1 MESSDHCSQ
10 NAGIPSEITFFVE
23 KLGDFADASEVNIA
37 DTVPFKL
44 TIWLPVLTTDLKIE
58 LLAPY
63 ETTAVFTFCNPQLS
77 HIGNN
82 IQGVD
87 ASSIVPVFEAKNGDY
102 KYDQVILDLGSV
114 TNSGTDTADDEAS
127 QIEVS
132 FNAILEYNNATQ
144 YDTENYVISAGI
156 LYENTDNI
164 WIGQFSFTATDDS
177 SEWIPQSPSVNV
189 IGPSS
194 VGIDSSAVFAI
205 DFTLL
210 NFAQKVYMEVF
221 ADNFTSD
228 PVMTVCYLGYLGTG
242 SNFNCMPDLLPQMSY
257 YHDNETQTTQ
267 IARLELGSI
276 VNPGLRNG
284 NENGEDNKIYTQAV
298 IHLTNSAE
306 VIENTK
312 YWFGVALDID
322 GYRIYSNQVAITAA
336 AQSDPNMLVDPVIQF
351 YPVDGNA
358 VVIGG
363 AVGFVLEVDIPENTT
378 SSFVVDF
385 SMPMTPSGDAILSI
399 CEAKDTISADYAQ
412 FNFGRITN
420 VGLRHLAD
428 DNKLKIHISA
438 ELLASVSKDVY
449 NAFYMNTI
457 DNLDKVKDPAENPKL
472 RVGTVNGTELDVT
485 AGVRYERQ
493 DFDNLLVIRSPIVA
507 FENQPKEYA
516 ATVLQ
521 PQLSLLRRGA
531 TNYIYPHTGAAF
543 EIRLRVPPGTT
554 YSPLILNITT
564 PSLNGQPLLSICRVA
579 IQDIGKNFYC
589 YGGNRTEVNGYSM
602 AGDGPIDQYV
612 IDLQTVSNT
621 LTDVMEEAE
630 IDSTFTFEVQVHY
643 EDHPDLV
650 QGMEI
655 NVTVEANYGWTGF
668 LTEDVNYVLELETP
682 TIEEM
687 DEQPQFDVYLKPGR
701 KDVLKVGDTAVFY
714 VDIFTPVDS
723 VASYQLDVTTP
734 NNTLSICRNRVF
746 TTGYNIPCF
755 GNDIDA
761 TYLSFEEDG
770 HRDRALLD
778 LGIVRNTGAGTTTDP
793 NRNRMIAQVV
803 VKLEDSGVSWFNL
816 TEWNNLTAV
825 DQQEL
830 IQSQL
835 QALDIAALVGET
847 NMWGA
852 ARLIEVDP
860 FPQST
865 DLSTIPE
872 TEFDKLT
879 SETYVTIGGAA
890 VFNLD
895 VYIPYDSTADYK
907 FEFYGDHGSP
917 HQTTICE
924 VRVQLIVRLA
934 LNDTINHGDEFWLGA
949 HIHLNS
955 FNEYS
960 LQTNFFADENVIT
973 SETSF
978 EPKFRV
984 YQSADNVSM
993 TVGSREWYSI
1003 KMSFPAMTTP
1013 LTINITMPTA
1023 GDEAFLT
1030 IMDVQLDS
1038 VGENFACWHL
1048 YQEEFDPVYDSM
1060 FGTSQNTSV
1069 LVDFG
1074 VIMNHG
1080 TSHYYQYNPGTE
1092 EDDDIWLSFEI
1103 QLADHYELVDGQLL
1117 DFDVAFD
1124 YSQDRQVVKTHYVE
1138 VIKTGSEM
1146 PMIDF
1151 NLTVEDFDINEVH
1164 PGDTV
1169 AGTVEVKHHNYSSA
1183 HAHALI
1189 VNFMLPYYIEI
1200 GSPIWLEG
1208 PALCSE
1214 VTNEGVKFHFEEVFF
1229 TDTFKIWFNF
1239 SMDPSG
1245 IMPVEPVIINTTVPV
1260 EVIYYQ
1266 ADGFDGNDSLILGEA
1281 FKSDTEI
1288 VDLTFTVTPCEDA
1301 LGMESG
1307 QILDCQITASSF
1319 QDMSTNPYPPTKARF
1334 NSDSGWA
1341 PGVRNGKPFSG
1352 ND

>member
-1 MESSDHCSQ
+1 M
-10 NAGIPSEITFFVE
+10 
-23 KLGDFADASEVNIA
+23 
-37 DTVPFKL
+37 
-44 TIWLPVLTTDLKIE
+44 
-58 LLAPY
+58 
-63 ETTAVFTFCNPQLS
+63 
-77 HIGNN
+77 
-82 IQGVD
+82 
-87 ASSIVPVFEAKNGDY
+87 
-102 KYDQVILDLGSV
+102 V
-114 TNSGTDTADDEAS
+114 TK
-127 QIEVS
+127 
-132 FNAILEYNNATQ
+132 
-144 YDTENYVISAGI
+144 
-156 LYENTDNI
+156 
-164 WIGQFSFTATDDS
+164 W
-177 SEWIPQSPSVNV
+177 
-189 IGPSS
+189 
-194 VGIDSSAVFAI
+194 
-205 DFTLL
+205 
-210 NFAQKVYMEVF
+210 
-221 ADNFTSD
+221 
-228 PVMTVCYLGYLGTG
+228 
-242 SNFNCMPDLLPQMSY
+242 
-257 YHDNETQTTQ
+257 
-267 IARLELGSI
+267 
-276 VNPGLRNG
+276 RN
-284 NENGEDNKIYTQAV
+284 NKIYTQAV

-336 AQSDPNMLVDPVIQF
+336 AQSDPNM
-351 YPVDGNA
+351 
-358 VVIGG
+358 
-363 AVGFVLEVDIPENTT
+363 
-378 SSFVVDF
+378 
-385 SMPMTPSGDAILSI
+385 
-399 CEAKDTISADYAQ
+399 DTISADYAQ

-438 ELLASVSKDVY
+438 ELLASVSS
-449 NAFYMNTI
+449 
-457 DNLDKVKDPAENPKL
+457 
-472 RVGTVNGTELDVT
+472 TVNGTELDVT

-521 PQLSLLRRGA
+521 PQLNLLRRGA

-564 PSLNGQPLLSICRVA
+564 PSLNGKPLLSICRVA

-589 YGGNRTEVNGYSM
+589 YGGNRTEINGYSM

-668 LTEDVNYVLELETP
+668 LTEDVKYVLELETP
-682 TIEEM
+682 TIEE
-687 DEQPQFDVYLKPGR
+687 
-701 KDVLKVGDTAVFY
+701 
-714 VDIFTPVDS
+714 
-723 VASYQLDVTTP
+723 LDVTTP

-761 TYLSFEEDG
+761 TYLSYEEDG

-778 LGIVRNTGAGTTTDP
+778 LGIIRNTGAGTTTDP
-793 NRNRMIAQVV
+793 DRNRMIAQVV
-803 VKLEDSGVSWFNL
+803 VKLEDSAVSWFNL

-879 SETYVTIGGAA
+879 SETYVTIGGSA

-924 VRVQLIVRLA
+924 VRVVESGWNIPCMNGTFYETKYSSTMEDENTDMASLDVGAINNMQADLGLPLLSSKNRVRVQLIVRLA

-984 YQSADNVSM
+984 YQSAENVSM
-993 TVGSREWYSI
+993 TVGSRAWYSI

-1038 VGENFACWHL
+1038 VAENFACWHL

-1080 TSHYYQYNPGTE
+1080 TSHYYQYNPGSE

-1117 DFDVAFD
+1117 DFDCLRLQSRPPGGED
-1124 YSQDRQVVKTHYVE
+1124 TLRGGHQD
-1138 VIKTGSEM
+1138 G
-1146 PMIDF
+1146 
-1151 NLTVEDFDINEVH
+1151 
-1164 PGDTV
+1164 
-1169 AGTVEVKHHNYSSA
+1169 
-1183 HAHALI
+1183 
-1189 VNFMLPYYIEI
+1189 
-1200 GSPIWLEG
+1200 
-1208 PALCSE
+1208 
-1214 VTNEGVKFHFEEVFF
+1214 
-1229 TDTFKIWFNF
+1229 
-1239 SMDPSG
+1239 
-1245 IMPVEPVIINTTVPV
+1245 
-1260 EVIYYQ
+1260 
-1266 ADGFDGNDSLILGEA
+1266 
-1281 FKSDTEI
+1281 
-1288 VDLTFTVTPCEDA
+1288 
-1301 LGMESG
+1301 
-1307 QILDCQITASSF
+1307 
-1319 QDMSTNPYPPTKARF
+1319 
-1334 NSDSGWA
+1334 
-1341 PGVRNGKPFSG
+1341 
-1352 ND
+1352 